1 MFKATP
7 NPPETDPTSND
18 PDPDPELE
26 SQKTKD
32 AADRALDY
40 YLCPEI
46 PKYFPPKTRPIYQ
59 VDPTLDG
66 ETLLVEASESL
77 SSANA
82 MAGNIA
88 NSVRGPERKP
98 LLALQQLIMLNEL
111 LVNRLLDR
119 LRLPK

>member
-7 NPPETDPTSND
+7 NPPETDSTSN
-18 PDPDPELE
+18 DPELE

-40 YLCPEI
+40 YLGPEI
-46 PKYFPPKTRPIYQ
+46 PQYFPPKARPIYL
-59 VDPTLDG
+59 VDPTLDD

-119 LRLPK
+119 LSLPK

>member
-1 MFKATP
+1 M
-7 NPPETDPTSND
+7 
-18 PDPDPELE
+18 
-26 SQKTKD
+26 
-32 AADRALDY
+32 
-40 YLCPEI
+40 
-46 PKYFPPKTRPIYQ
+46 
-59 VDPTLDG
+59 VDPTLDD

-88 NSVRGPERKP
+88 NSVKGPERKP

-119 LRLPK
+119 LRLPQ